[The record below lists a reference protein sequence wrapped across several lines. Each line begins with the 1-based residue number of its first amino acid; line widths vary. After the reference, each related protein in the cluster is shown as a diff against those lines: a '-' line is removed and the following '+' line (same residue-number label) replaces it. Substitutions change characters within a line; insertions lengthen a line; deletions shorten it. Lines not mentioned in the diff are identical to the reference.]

1 MGEARAQPST
11 ARAAAGVFAS
21 EQPVRRAG
29 RAWRLGPW
37 RAFLLRLSRTAE
49 VGVCGSVPAATAT
62 AAPPGFS
69 DVRGELQ
76 LQALALGEEEGQG
89 LVLGCELA
97 TQEVHFYSFETLSSH
112 MLAPI
117 KHQFWE
123 SSTQVCIHIESDG
136 ITNQLTYFGLISVS
150 IPWIW
155 SEVNTDQPNL
165 VQWTSPNVFPSL
177 TRL

>member
-1 MGEARAQPST
+1 M
-11 ARAAAGVFAS
+11 AAWSLAS
-21 EQPVRRAG
+21 VPPPPLSDRGGRSLWLCACRDRNRGAAWLLRFERRAP
-29 RAWRLGPW
+29 R
-37 RAFLLRLSRTAE
+37 
-49 VGVCGSVPAATAT
+49 
-62 AAPPGFS
+62 FS
-69 DVRGELQ
+69 TRRRRGT
-76 LQALALGEEEGQG
+76 GI
-89 LVLGCELA
+89 GCELA

-136 ITNQLTYFGLISVS
+136 ITNQLTYCGQISVS

>member
-89 LVLGCELA
+89 LVANLRRKRYL
-97 TQEVHFYSFETLSSH
+97 FYSFETLSSH

-155 SEVNTDQPNL
+155 SEVDTDQPNL

>member
-1 MGEARAQPST
+1 M
-11 ARAAAGVFAS
+11 
-21 EQPVRRAG
+21 
-29 RAWRLGPW
+29 
-37 RAFLLRLSRTAE
+37 
-49 VGVCGSVPAATAT
+49 PAATAT
-62 AAPPGFS
+62 AAPPGCS
-69 DVRGELQ
+69 DLRGELH
-76 LQALALGEEEGQG
+76 ALALGEEEGQG
-89 LVLGCELA
+89 LVANLRRKRYL
-97 TQEVHFYSFETLSSH
+97 FYSFETLSSH

>member
-1 MGEARAQPST
+1 MPATAIATSTPLLLLLASIPALGFAAPAGHGGYSLVHSERAS
-11 ARAAAGVFAS
+11 VS
-21 EQPVRRAG
+21 
-29 RAWRLGPW
+29 LGP
-37 RAFLLRLSRTAE
+37 RRME
-49 VGVCGSVPAATAT
+49 PVPAATAT
-62 AAPPGFS
+62 AAPPGCS
-69 DVRGELQ
+69 DLRGELH
-76 LQALALGEEEGQG
+76 ALALGEEEGQG

-155 SEVNTDQPNL
+155 SEVDTDQPNL